1 MTANRLTGTQLTDE
15 QKRRQRGKNI
25 AVMVALLALVALLY
39 VITLVR
45 IGGSALAKTPSR
57 GTCAA
62 AT

>member
-45 IGGSALAKTPSR
+45 IGGNV
-57 GTCAA
+57 
-62 AT
+62 